1 MELTPS
7 DIILVMNSKTQ
18 KKDGEEY
25 SISQVCELTGYS
37 ADTLRFYEKEG
48 LLPGVMR
55 RGGRRVYSE
64 TNLLAVK
71 LIDCLKKTGM
81 PLGDIAEFMRLTT
94 KGDKSVKK
102 RLEMMRKRE
111 VAAKAQ
117 LAEIQASLAHIE
129 FKVWYYETAE
139 KEGLAALAD
148 IEATLERY
156 RRETGRKIDL

>member
-1 MELTPS
+1 MK
-7 DIILVMNSKTQ
+7 SKPQ
-18 KKDGEEY
+18 KKDSAEY
-25 SISQVCELTGYS
+25 SISQVCERTGFS
-37 ADTLRFYEKEG
+37 ADTLRFYEKAG

-81 PLGDIAEFMRLTT
+81 PLSGIAEFMRLTT
-94 KGDKSVKK
+94 KGDKTVKK

-111 VAAKAQ
+111 IAAKAQ

-129 FKVWYYETAE
+129 FKVWYYETAA
-139 KEGLAALAD
+139 KEGLSALAD
-148 IEATLERY
+148 IVATLERY
-156 RRETGRKIDL
+156 RRETGREFNL

>member
-1 MELTPS
+1 
-7 DIILVMNSKTQ
+7 MNSKTQ
-18 KKDGEEY
+18 KKHCGEY
-25 SISQVCELTGYS
+25 SISQVCEQTGFS

-55 RGGRRVYSE
+55 RSGRRVYSE

-81 PLGDIAEFMRLTT
+81 PLNDIAEFMRLTT
-94 KGDKSVKK
+94 MGDKSVKT

-111 VAAKAQ
+111 TAAKAQ

-129 FKVWYYETAE
+129 FKVWYYETAA
-139 KEGLAALAD
+139 KEGIAVLAD
-148 IEATLERY
+148 INATLDRY
-156 RRETGRKIDL
+156 RKETGRDFSI

>member
-1 MELTPS
+1 MS
-7 DIILVMNSKTQ
+7 SKVQ
-18 KKDGEEY
+18 KRDGEEY
-25 SISQVCELTGYS
+25 SISQVCERTGYT
-37 ADTLRFYEKEG
+37 ADTLRFYEKAG

-55 RGGRRVYSE
+55 RGGRRVYTE
-64 TNLLAVK
+64 ANLLAVK

-81 PLGDIAEFMRLTT
+81 PLDDIAEFMRLTT

-102 RLEMMRKRE
+102 RLDMMRKRE
-111 VAAKAQ
+111 IAARAQ
-117 LAEIQASLAHIE
+117 LKEMQASLAHIE

>member
-1 MELTPS
+1 MK
-7 DIILVMNSKTQ
+7 SKAQ
-18 KKDGEEY
+18 KEDGAEY
-25 SISQVCELTGYS
+25 SISQVCERTGYT
-37 ADTLRFYEKEG
+37 ADTLRFYEKAR

-55 RGGRRVYSE
+55 RGGRRVYTE

-71 LIDCLKKTGM
+71 FIDCLKKTGM
-81 PLGDIAEFMRLTT
+81 PLAEIAEFMRLTT

-102 RLEMMRKRE
+102 RLDMMRKRE
-111 VAAKAQ
+111 IAAKAQ
-117 LAEIQASLAHIE
+117 LKEIQVSLAHIE

-139 KEGLAALAD
+139 KEGLTALAD

>member
-1 MELTPS
+1 M
-7 DIILVMNSKTQ
+7 Q
-18 KKDGEEY
+18 KRDGEEY
-25 SISQVCELTGYS
+25 SISQVCERTGYT
-37 ADTLRFYEKEG
+37 ADTLRFYEKAG

-55 RGGRRVYSE
+55 RGGRRVYTE
-64 TNLLAVK
+64 ANLLAVK

-81 PLGDIAEFMRLTT
+81 SLDDIAEFMRLTT

-102 RLEMMRKRE
+102 RLDMMRKRE
-111 VAAKAQ
+111 IAAKAQ
-117 LAEIQASLAHIE
+117 LKEIQVSLAHIE

-139 KEGLAALAD
+139 KEGLTALAD

>member
-1 MELTPS
+1 MS
-7 DIILVMNSKTQ
+7 SKVQ
-18 KKDGEEY
+18 KRDGEEY
-25 SISQVCELTGYS
+25 SISQVCERTGYT
-37 ADTLRFYEKEG
+37 ADTLRFYEKAG
-48 LLPGVMR
+48 LLPGVIR
-55 RGGRRVYSE
+55 RGGRRVYTE
-64 TNLLAVK
+64 ANLLAVK

-81 PLGDIAEFMRLTT
+81 PLDDIAEFMRLTT

-102 RLEMMRKRE
+102 RLDMMRKRE
-111 VAAKAQ
+111 IAARAQ
-117 LAEIQASLAHIE
+117 LKEMQASLAHIE

>member
-1 MELTPS
+1 MS
-7 DIILVMNSKTQ
+7 SKVQ
-18 KKDGEEY
+18 KRDGEEY
-25 SISQVCELTGYS
+25 SISQVCERTGYT
-37 ADTLRFYEKEG
+37 ADTLRFYEKAG

-55 RGGRRVYSE
+55 RGGRRVYTE
-64 TNLLAVK
+64 ANLLAVK

-81 PLGDIAEFMRLTT
+81 SLDDIAEFMRLTT

-102 RLEMMRKRE
+102 RLDMMRKRE
-111 VAAKAQ
+111 IAAKAQ
-117 LAEIQASLAHIE
+117 LKEIQASLAHIE

-139 KEGLAALAD
+139 KEGLTALAD